1 MMTEKMLQ
9 KRKCGKSN
17 LLKKVFIFPR
27 NSCKAMNDIFE
38 SYIFSQLRAGPG
50 FKGYNNSTCQQHMQ
64 HLQHIYSTSRSIC
77 SKIPY
82 SNIPHSNSICQQRMQ
97 HLPTA
102 YCIQY
107 QLQHLQKTTLQ
118 QQHPKIT
125 HPQHRHNPYLRQKV
139 CLRHRLP

>member
-1 MMTEKMLQ
+1 MLQ

-97 HLPTA
+97 HL
-102 YCIQY
+102 
-107 QLQHLQKTTLQ
+107 QHTVFSTSCSICSRLPYSNITHSNST
-118 QQHPKIT
+118 PKKP